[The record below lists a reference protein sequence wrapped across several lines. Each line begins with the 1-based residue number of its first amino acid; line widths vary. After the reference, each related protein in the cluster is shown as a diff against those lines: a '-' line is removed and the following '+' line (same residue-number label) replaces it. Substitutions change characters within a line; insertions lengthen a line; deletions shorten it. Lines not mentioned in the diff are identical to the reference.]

1 MRNLEALALFV
12 VIAILSGCTLQYP
25 VVGTAKDYNEVF
37 KGTVTGNPWTGHAFV
52 DVQAIVSKTRCA
64 GPARVTYAPQTGS
77 VAGQMGSGVLTCED
91 GRVVSASYTITGHAN
106 GIGFGKDQYGNE
118 FIFSFGMSDYEAA
131 EKVTDFL
138 KTAATRPPLP
148 SSKPQNNQQDKIA
161 KQESAP
167 RPTESV
173 NQGLPSDPSP
183 PWKPDC
189 TLWGDEFCNS
199 FFRRGRPS
207 PSTARSGGPSPSTS
221 IESSFVFGTGFF
233 VNGSGVAVTNAHVV
247 ESCKSLLAS
256 SAEAQA
262 SPMSVIAVDREND
275 LAVLKLSSR
284 AGTYA
289 QFRTGPPVRQGEQ
302 VVIYGYP
309 LVGALSTQGN
319 LSTGIVSALAGLFN
333 DTRDLQISAPV
344 QVGNSGGPVLD
355 ASGNVIGI
363 VTSKLNAI
371 KAAGITGDIPQNVN
385 FAIKGSII
393 MNFLDAN
400 SVKYDTTT
408 AKKDRPTA
416 DIGDTAKAFTFA
428 IACQQ

>member
-1 MRNLEALALFV
+1 MKNLEALILFI

-25 VVGTAKDYNEVF
+25 LVGTAKDYNEVF
-37 KGTVTGNPWTGHAFV
+37 KGTVTANPWTGHGYV

-64 GPARVTYAPQTGS
+64 GPARVTSVPQTGS

-91 GRVVSASYTITGHAN
+91 GRVVSASYTITGWAN
-106 GIGFGKDQYGNE
+106 GFGIGKDQYGNE
-118 FIFSFGMSDYEAA
+118 FTFSFGMSDNDAA
-131 EKVTDFL
+131 QKVSDFL
-138 KTAATRPPLP
+138 KTAATRPALP
-148 SSKPQNNQQDKIA
+148 SRKPQNNQRDKIA

-167 RPTESV
+167 RPTETK
-173 NQGLPSDPSP
+173 D
-183 PWKPDC
+183 
-189 TLWGDEFCNS
+189 
-199 FFRRGRPS
+199 
-207 PSTARSGGPSPSTS
+207 GPSPSTS
-221 IESSFVFGTGFF
+221 IGSSLVFGTGFF

-247 ESCKSLLAS
+247 ESCKNLLAS

-262 SPMSVIAVDREND
+262 SPMSVIALDREND

-284 AGTYA
+284 VGTYA

-302 VVIYGYP
+302 VIIYGYP
-309 LVGALSTQGN
+309 LAGALSTQGN

-371 KAAGITGDIPQNVN
+371 KAARITGDIPQNVN
-385 FAIKGSII
+385 FAIKASIVI
-393 MNFLDAN
+393 NFLDAN

-408 AKKDRPTA
+408 GKKDRPTA
-416 DIGDTAKAFTFA
+416 DIGDMAKAFTFA
-428 IACQQ
+428 IICEQ